1 MFALPLSYREDKPSA
16 YAVINRAASSPP
28 AGLNDF
34 SRPVIPLVALS
45 VTLPNPSGIDN
56 PIDCRMLSTH
66 PTSCGREGGAA
77 ADLSLGVA
85 QMLRSEKLDLEMR
98 QPGIIA
104 RSIPAYHWFR
114 GLLAFSCQATQVN
127 DR

>member
-1 MFALPLSYREDKPSA
+1 MRHVSPSISLSPYLSFLPSLLRTTAVFAHPLSYREDKPSA

-66 PTSCGREGGAA
+66 PTSCGREEGGWRRSFRLA
-77 ADLSLGVA
+77 SLRCSI
-85 QMLRSEKLDLEMR
+85 LRNWTWK
-98 QPGIIA
+98 
-104 RSIPAYHWFR
+104 
-114 GLLAFSCQATQVN
+114 
-127 DR
+127 